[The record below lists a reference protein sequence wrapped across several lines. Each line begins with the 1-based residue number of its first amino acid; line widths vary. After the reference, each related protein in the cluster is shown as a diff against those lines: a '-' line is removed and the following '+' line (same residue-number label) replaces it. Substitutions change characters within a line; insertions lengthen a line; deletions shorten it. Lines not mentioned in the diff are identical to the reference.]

1 MAAGSD
7 NTAANYIQHHLQN
20 LTFGHHPENGWSL
33 AHSGAEASEM
43 GFWAIHL
50 DTMGWSIA
58 MGVLFIWLC
67 RKAGKMATTGV
78 PGPLQNFVEVV
89 IEFVELTVRGAF
101 HGRNPVIAPL
111 ALTLFVWIFLM
122 NLLKLIPVDYAPELF
137 ARLGINYMKIVPTT
151 DPNATLGMAIG
162 VFALIIYY
170 SLKVK
175 GVGGFAKELSLTPFN
190 HWSLIPFNLV
200 MEIIGLLVKPLSLG
214 LRLFGNMFAGEVIF
228 ILIALLPFW
237 VAWTLNVPWAIFHI
251 LIITLQAF
259 IFTVLSVVYLSQAH
273 EHH

>member
-1 MAAGSD
+1 MAGNNPSP
-7 NTAANYIQHHLQN
+7 TEYIQHHLQN
-20 LTFGHHPENGWSL
+20 LTFGYHPENGWSM
-33 AHSGAEASEM
+33 AHSAAEAQEM
-43 GFWAIHL
+43 GFWALHL

-58 MGVLFIWLC
+58 MGVLFIWLF
-67 RKAGKMATTGV
+67 RKAGKVATTGV
-78 PGPLQNFVEVV
+78 PGTLQNLVEMVF
-89 IEFVELTVRGAF
+89 EFVENTVHGAF

-122 NLLKLIPVDYAPELF
+122 NLLKLIPVDYVPEIF
-137 ARLGINYMKIVPTT
+137 VRLGIDYMKMVPTT

-162 VFALIIYY
+162 VFLLIIYY

-190 HWSLIPFNLV
+190 HWSLIPFNLI
-200 MEIIGLLVKPLSLG
+200 MEVIGLLVKPLSLG

-237 VAWTLNVPWAIFHI
+237 VMWTLNVPWAIFHI
-251 LIITLQAF
+251 LVITLQAF

>member
-1 MAAGSD
+1 MAGNNPSP
-7 NTAANYIQHHLQN
+7 TEYIQHHLQN
-20 LTFGHHPENGWSL
+20 LTFGYHPENGWSM
-33 AHSGAEASEM
+33 AHSAAEAQEM
-43 GFWAIHL
+43 GFWALHL

-58 MGVLFIWLC
+58 MGVLFIWLF
-67 RKAGKMATTGV
+67 RKAGKVATTGV
-78 PGPLQNFVEVV
+78 PGTLQNIVEM
-89 IEFVELTVRGAF
+89 IFEFVENTVHGAF
-101 HGRNPVIAPL
+101 HGRNPIIAPL

-122 NLLKLIPVDYAPELF
+122 NLLKLIPVDYVPEIFL
-137 ARLGINYMKIVPTT
+137 RLGVDYMKMVPTT
-151 DPNATLGMAIG
+151 DPNATLGMAFG
-162 VFALIIYY
+162 VFLLIIFY

-200 MEIIGLLVKPLSLG
+200 LEIIGLLVKPLGLG

-237 VAWTLNVPWAIFHI
+237 VMWTLNVPWAIFHI
-251 LIITLQAF
+251 LVISLQAF

>member
-33 AHSGAEASEM
+33 AHSAQEASEM

-58 MGVLFIWLC
+58 MGVLFIWLF
-67 RKAGKMATTGV
+67 RKAGKAATTGV
-78 PGPLQNFVEVV
+78 PGPLQNLVEVV
-89 IEFVELTVRGAF
+89 FEFIELTVRGAF

-122 NLLKLIPVDYAPELF
+122 NALKLVPIDFAPGVF
-137 ARLGINYMKIVPTT
+137 ARLGIDYMKLVPTT

-162 VFALIIYY
+162 VFALIIFY
-170 SLKVK
+170 SIKVK
-175 GVGGFAKELSLTPFN
+175 GAGGFAKELSLTPFN

-237 VAWTLNVPWAIFHI
+237 VSWTLSVPWAIFHI

-259 IFTVLSVVYLSQAH
+259 IFTVLTVVYLSQAH

>member
-33 AHSGAEASEM
+33 AHSAEEASEM

-58 MGVLFIWLC
+58 MGVLFIWLF
-67 RKAGKMATTGV
+67 RKAGKAATTGV
-78 PGPLQNFVEVV
+78 PGPLQNLVEVV
-89 IEFVELTVRGAF
+89 FEFIELTVRGAF

-122 NLLKLIPVDYAPELF
+122 NALKLVPIDFAPGVF
-137 ARLGINYMKIVPTT
+137 ARLGIDYMKLVPTT

-162 VFALIIYY
+162 VFALIIFY
-170 SLKVK
+170 SIKVK
-175 GVGGFAKELSLTPFN
+175 GAGGFAKELSLTPFN

-237 VAWTLNVPWAIFHI
+237 VSWTLSVPWAIFHI

-259 IFTVLSVVYLSQAH
+259 IFTVLTVVYLSQAH

>member
-1 MAAGSD
+1 MAAGSE
-7 NTAANYIQHHLQN
+7 NTAAYYIQHHLQN

-33 AHSGAEASEM
+33 AHSAEEAREM

-58 MGVLFIWLC
+58 MGLLFIWLF
-67 RKAGKMATTGV
+67 RKAGRMATTGV
-78 PGPLQNFVEVV
+78 PGPLQNVVEIV
-89 IEFVELTVRGAF
+89 IEFIELTVRGAF

-122 NLLKLIPVDYAPELF
+122 NLLKLVPVDYAPQLF
-137 ARLGINYMKIVPTT
+137 SRLGIEYMKLVPTT

-237 VAWTLNVPWAIFHI
+237 VMWTLNVPWAIFHI
-251 LIITLQAF
+251 LVITLQAF

>member
-7 NTAANYIQHHLQN
+7 NAAANYIQHHLQN

-33 AHSGAEASEM
+33 AHSAEEASEM

-58 MGVLFIWLC
+58 MGVLFIWLF
-67 RKAGKMATTGV
+67 RKAGKAATTGV
-78 PGPLQNFVEVV
+78 PGPLQNLVEVV
-89 IEFVELTVRGAF
+89 FEFIELTVRGAF

-122 NLLKLIPVDYAPELF
+122 NALKLVPIDFAPGVF
-137 ARLGINYMKIVPTT
+137 ARLGIDYMKLVPTT

-162 VFALIIYY
+162 VFGLIIYY
-170 SLKVK
+170 SIKVK
-175 GVGGFAKELSLTPFN
+175 GAGGFAKELSLTPFN

-237 VAWTLNVPWAIFHI
+237 VSWTLSVPWAIFHI

-259 IFTVLSVVYLSQAH
+259 IFTVLTVVYLSQAH